1 MIDSKPIVIATALL
15 TIGMTLP
22 AVAGSPG
29 VELLEEEATK
39 EVNIQASQDILEE
52 ISEHPGFEATYIW
65 YEIGWIGG
73 ELDLA
78 KYHELKLREQTVGDV
93 LVEDN
98 TYLEIQC
105 HNGGGDPV
113 GCDGGDDGGD
123 GDTRVADQTPY
134 GIEQIYDDSTITAT
148 SGGNGVVLGHI
159 DTGIDADH
167 IDLVNRVVFSDGND
181 GNGHGTH
188 TAGTAAADAGSDD
201 LGIYGV
207 ASEASIRSYKVC
219 NNGGLCSTS
228 DINGAIQDCTNNGDR
243 QCDVITFSIGG
254 DSETSSTTDAIQAF
268 VDAGGIFIAAAGND
282 GPSIGSIDF
291 PAALDSTIAVAAID
305 DTKTVAD
312 FSSRGDDDG
321 NCGSTKFDV
330 DLAAAGVSVLSTEP
344 GDSYGTKSGTS
355 MATPHVAGLAL
366 KEWGGDGATT
376 ESNIKSLVE
385 DITSGEHAT
394 SGCDPASGL
403 GLPHVG

>member
-52 ISEHPGFEATYIW
+52 ISEHPGFEATYLW

-73 ELDLA
+73 ELDLV
-78 KYHELKLREQTVGDV
+78 KYHELKVRPDV
-93 LVEDN
+93 TVEDAAQWKI
-98 TYLEIQC
+98 LC
-105 HNGGGDPV
+105 HANGNDNK

-123 GDTRVADQTPY
+123 DGGSSDPRVADQTPY

-148 SGGNGVVLGHI
+148 SGGAGVVLGHI

-167 IDLVNRVVFSDGND
+167 LDLQNRVVFADAD
-181 GNGHGTH
+181 DKNGHGTH

-219 NNGGLCSTS
+219 NMFCSTT
-228 DINGAIQDCTNNGDR
+228 DINAAIQDCTNNGNR
-243 QCDVITFSIGG
+243 KCDVITFSIGG
-254 DSETSSTTDAIQAF
+254 DSESTSTSSAIQAF
-268 VDAGGIFIAAAGND
+268 VDAGGIFVAAAGND

-291 PAALDSTIAVAAID
+291 PAALETTIAVAAID

-321 NCGSTKFDV
+321 NCGTTRHDV
-330 DLAAAGVSVLSTEP
+330 DLAAAGVSVMSTEP

-385 DITSGEHAT
+385 DITKGQDAT
-394 SGCDPASGL
+394 TGCDPASGL